1 MTKASNSKATPVND
15 AAPAQS
21 AEAIELM
28 AQPAN
33 YEAAVDE
40 LETLVAQLE
49 AGQLPLDQLLGQY
62 KRGAQLLQF
71 CRAQLDAVEA
81 QVKVLEGDQAKAWER
96 DA

>member
-1 MTKASNSKATPVND
+1 MTKANTAAAKTAND
-15 AAPAQS
+15 SMVGGPA
-21 AEAIELM
+21 
-28 AQPAN
+28 PAN
-33 YEAAVDE
+33 YEAAVSE

-62 KRGAQLLQF
+62 KRGAQLLQY
-71 CRAQLDAVEA
+71 CRAQLDAVEN

>member
-1 MTKASNSKATPVND
+1 MTKSSTATAKATTETLVEGPV
-15 AAPAQS
+15 
-21 AEAIELM
+21 
-28 AQPAN
+28 PAN
-33 YEAAVDE
+33 YEAAVSE

-62 KRGAQLLQF
+62 KRGAQLLQY
-71 CRAQLDAVEA
+71 CRAQLDAVEN

>member
-1 MTKASNSKATPVND
+1 MTKSSTAKAKATTETIVEGPV
-15 AAPAQS
+15 
-21 AEAIELM
+21 
-28 AQPAN
+28 PAN
-33 YEAAVDE
+33 YEAAVSE

-62 KRGAQLLQF
+62 KRGAQLLQY
-71 CRAQLDAVEA
+71 CRAQLDAVEN